1 MASSS
6 RTLVAAHTS
15 TITANDLQTFT
26 LESTRSEAPRHIE
39 SDILPEHATETSVLY
54 DPQAHILLRVIHHRR
69 TVELISLSTD
79 VSPIRFTFPAP
90 VLPSPA
96 VVYDDGEIHV
106 IACTQAGSVF
116 RLVFPLPHLWNTQ
129 YMAKDWREEYFLRH
143 PTSNLLGPV
152 HVKEAGCLFIALKDG
167 GILQLDA
174 SRRLGNAEF
183 QGEIFHSAHATYE
196 SNSLA
201 P

>member
-6 RTLVAAHTS
+6 RILVAAHAS
-15 TITANDLQTFT
+15 SITANDLQAFT
-26 LESTRSEAPRHIE
+26 LASERAEPPRHAE
-39 SDILPEHATETSVLY
+39 LDILPEHATESSVLY
-54 DPQAHILLRVIHHRR
+54 DAQAHILLRVIQDRR
-69 TVELISLSTD
+69 TIELTSLSTEIT
-79 VSPIRFTFPAP
+79 PIRFVFPAP

-96 VVYDDGEIHV
+96 VVCDSDEIHV

-116 RLVFPLPHLWNTQ
+116 RLVFPLPDLWNTQ
-129 YMAKDWREEYFLRH
+129 YMAKDWRAEYHLRH

-152 HVKEAGCLFIALKDG
+152 HVKEAGCLLIALKDG

-183 QGEIFHSAHATYE
+183 EGGPRHFPLWRLECC
-196 SNSLA
+196 
-201 P
+201 